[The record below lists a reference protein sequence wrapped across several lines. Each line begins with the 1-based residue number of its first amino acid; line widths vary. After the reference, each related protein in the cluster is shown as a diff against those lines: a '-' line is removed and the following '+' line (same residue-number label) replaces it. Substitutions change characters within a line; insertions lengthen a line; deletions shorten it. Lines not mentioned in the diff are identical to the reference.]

1 MPRLRPRAAGLVF
14 GAALLFAIGTSV
26 QAGWL
31 LVLSS
36 CLLGT
41 TIAGMVLP
49 LRMLRGLEV
58 ERRAPAEAFQGD
70 RIGIDLVVV
79 NRSAGA
85 RLALLVHDEHV
96 APSTAF
102 VPRVPGR
109 GSVVIST
116 VRSAARRGVHVA
128 SEVVVSSG
136 APFGV
141 AVKRRRLA
149 VPGETVVYPA
159 LVPLRELPFL
169 GASPTAER
177 ALHTMPRRGTGPDY
191 LGIRE
196 YRWGDNMRHVH
207 WPSTARHGEI
217 MVRELEREET
227 RRLAVIVDSAA
238 DGGTGVT
245 PLDRCCSVAASVA
258 FAAAGRG
265 QGVRLIA
272 SIEGEPAILRRAEPR
287 ELLRWLAELR
297 PSGGAVPADLLAR
310 LGTELQGV
318 DTVVLALPSWRF
330 NGTDALTDAIADV
343 CARVP
348 RVVVVLVEAHT
359 FDGVE
364 EGRTLGVTRLE
375 ELEDVLGQR
384 GALVCR
390 VGAEGDLAAALG
402 RLPLGVV
409 R

>member
-14 GAALLFAIGTSV
+14 GAVLLFGIGTSV

-31 LVLSS
+31 LVLAS

-41 TIAGMVLP
+41 VIAGVFLP
-49 LRMLRGLEV
+49 LRMLRGVEV

-70 RIGIDLVVV
+70 RVEIDLVLT
-79 NRSAGA
+79 NRG
-85 RLALLVHDEHV
+85 RGTRPALLVHDEHV

-102 VPRVPGR
+102 VSRLGA
-109 GSVVIST
+109 GETLVVST
-116 VRSAARRGVHVA
+116 LRPAARRGVHTS
-128 SEVVVSSG
+128 SEVVLASA

-159 LVPLRELPFL
+159 VVPLRELPFL

-196 YRWGDNMRHVH
+196 YRWGDSMRHVH
-207 WPSTARHGEI
+207 WPSTARHGEL
-217 MVRELEREET
+217 MVREFEREET
-227 RRLAVIVDSAA
+227 RRLAVVVDAAA
-238 DGGTGVT
+238 DVGEGVT
-245 PLDRCCSVAASVA
+245 PLDRCCSIAASIA

-272 SIEGEPAILRRAEPR
+272 AAGGEPVVLHRAQPV
-287 ELLRWLAELR
+287 ELLRRLAELR
-297 PSGGAVPADLLAR
+297 PSGGPIPAELLPV
-310 LGTELQGV
+310 LGAELQGV
-318 DTVVLALPSWRF
+318 DTVVLALPTWRF
-330 NGTDALTDAIADV
+330 NGTPALVEAVGDV

-348 RVVVVLVEAHT
+348 RVVIALVEAHT
-359 FDGVE
+359 FEAVAKQ
-364 EGRTLGVTRLE
+364 RTLDAAELE
-375 ELEDVLGQR
+375 ELGSALAVR

-390 VGAEGDLAAALG
+390 VGAEDDLAVALG
-402 RLPLGVV
+402 RLPLGVL

>member
-1 MPRLRPRAAGLVF
+1 MPRLRPRAADLVL
-14 GAALLFAIGTSV
+14 GAILLFVIGTSV

-41 TIAGMVLP
+41 AIAGVFLP
-49 LRMLRGLEV
+49 LRVLRGLEV

-79 NRSAGA
+79 NRSRGA

-102 VPRVPGR
+102 VSRLPGR

-116 VRSAARRGVHVA
+116 ARAAARRGVHVA
-128 SEVVVSSG
+128 SEVVLSSG

-149 VPGETVVYPA
+149 VPGETVVYPT
-159 LVPLRELPFL
+159 LVPLHELPFL
-169 GASPTAER
+169 GASPTAEQ

-196 YRWGDNMRHVH
+196 YRWGDSMRHVH

-217 MVRELEREET
+217 MVREFEREET
-227 RRLAVIVDSAA
+227 RRLAVVLDAAA
-238 DGGTGVT
+238 DAGTGVT

-272 SIEGEPAILRRAEPR
+272 SIGGETATLQRAEPP

-297 PSGGAVPADLLAR
+297 PSGGPTVADLLAGI
-310 LGTELQGV
+310 GTELQGV
-318 DTVVLALPSWRF
+318 DTVVLALPTWRS
-330 NGTDALTDAIADV
+330 NGTDDIADATGEV

-348 RVVVVLVEAHT
+348 RVVVVLVEVQT
-359 FDGVE
+359 FDGVQGE
-364 EGRTLGVTRLE
+364 LALGVAELE
-375 ELEDVLGQR
+375 ELEDALGRR
-384 GALVCR
+384 GALVTR
-390 VGAEGDLAAALG
+390 VDAEGDLAAALG
-402 RLPLGVV
+402 RLPLGVA